1 MLSNKYFSINRVSF
15 FKHGLAC
22 CYFVLC
28 VLLVNS
34 SFSNAQT
41 QKEVNQGADPVAED
55 QINSAILPPIQIPK
69 ISAKRNL
76 VIPENQEDLDKKC
89 NDTFENRP
97 DLFRGANRF
106 KGANA
111 DQQQDEK
118 DEKNSF
124 NAYSFSIKHGAYE
137 VSYNFYHLNPN
148 WVYHRVHR
156 SNLENSC
163 GKRDKGFYSDYHL
176 TKAGVPKEFILSEK
190 SFKGSGFD
198 RGHMAPS
205 GDFLWDQGI
214 NKESFFMT
222 NMSPQTPGLN
232 QNTWQKLEDHI
243 RKWACG
249 NQELEV
255 YTGPVLSQKL
265 DRLESCVSVPQY
277 YYKVLVYYKN
287 GKHHGIAFLYPQT
300 DEKEDGDPF
309 EKRALS
315 IRKLEEITGINF
327 FKNKYS
333 QVVQDQFETSFDL
346 NDWIGTEV
354 NCVACNGVLKQ

>member
-1 MLSNKYFSINRVSF
+1 
-15 FKHGLAC
+15 
-22 CYFVLC
+22 
-28 VLLVNS
+28 
-34 SFSNAQT
+34 
-41 QKEVNQGADPVAED
+41 
-55 QINSAILPPIQIPK
+55 
-69 ISAKRNL
+69 
-76 VIPENQEDLDKKC
+76 
-89 NDTFENRP
+89 
-97 DLFRGANRF
+97 
-106 KGANA
+106 
-111 DQQQDEK
+111 
-118 DEKNSF
+118 
-124 NAYSFSIKHGAYE
+124 
-137 VSYNFYHLNPN
+137 
-148 WVYHRVHR
+148 
-156 SNLENSC
+156 
-163 GKRDKGFYSDYHL
+163 
-176 TKAGVPKEFILSEK
+176 
-190 SFKGSGFD
+190 
-198 RGHMAPS
+198 MAPS

-315 IRKLEEITGINF
+315 IRKLEEVTGINF

-333 QVVQDQFETSFDL
+333 QEVQDQFETSFDL